1 MRNILS
7 FRRVIAQVGLGQDS
21 CNRAMEPNVQIQAA
35 PDPVLLVQNPFLCI
49 ALFGEALMLTSIEI
63 EQLNNTILSITT
75 YIIFTVLGC

>member
-35 PDPVLLVQNPFLCI
+35 PDPVLLVQNPF
-49 ALFGEALMLTSIEI
+49 FMYSTFRRGSHVYV
-63 EQLNNTILSITT
+63 NRNRTIK
-75 YIIFTVLGC
+75 